1 MDDAFNITADDILIG
16 AGTNAANRIKTQ
28 VQKILSG
35 NDEQLKMSVDMT
47 DVKLLCHM
55 VMSRY
60 KGIQPATAEAYA
72 LRYLDAMVTEV
83 DSVETALS
91 GYEPGSIITPLYGY
105 GKLVKR

>member
-1 MDDAFNITADDILIG
+1 
-16 AGTNAANRIKTQ
+16 
-28 VQKILSG
+28 
-35 NDEQLKMSVDMT
+35 
-47 DVKLLCHM
+47 
-55 VMSRY
+55 MSRY